1 MSVVVSKDQ
10 PVAAEDSRIR
20 RLLLLIAH
28 HRMISVAAFLL
39 VLPLVMPYTSLAINV
54 MILGLYAVG
63 FNLMFGY
70 AGALSFGHAAFL
82 GMGAYGCGVAF
93 AKFGIP
99 WLPSI
104 AIGIVIATA
113 LAFVIGYLATR
124 TRGIY
129 FAMVTLALSQLVYYA
144 VFQARELTGGDDGL
158 RGVNLSK
165 INLLGM
171 ELDFLNPIVRYY
183 VIAVF
188 VLISLWILSRILMS
202 PFGAVLEGQRENEQ
216 RARASGYDVPRVRL
230 LAFTLSGSICGLAGT
245 LYALHLSVVPI
256 ETLHYTMSGQAVMMA
271 ILGGMGTFFGPFVG
285 AAAFLLI
292 EDLASLWTVH
302 WQLFVGAIFII
313 FVLFFPKGIW
323 GSLLEKLRL

>member
-1 MSVVVSKDQ
+1 MVDLKQESVAVKESA
-10 PVAAEDSRIR
+10 PR
-20 RLLLLIAH
+20 RLLLWIARN
-28 HRMISVAAFLL
+28 RMLSIAALLL
-39 VLPLVMPYTSLAINV
+39 VLPMLMPYTSLAINV

-82 GMGAYGCGVAF
+82 GIGAYGCGIAF
-93 AKFGIP
+93 ARYGVT

-104 AIGIVIATA
+104 AIGILLATV
-113 LAFVIGYLATR
+113 LAFVIGSLAIR

-144 VFQARELTGGDDGL
+144 MFQARGLTGGDDGL
-158 RGVNLSK
+158 RGVNLSV
-165 INLLGM
+165 INLFGF

-183 VIAVF
+183 VIAAF
-188 VLISLWILSRILMS
+188 VLATLWILSRILQS

-216 RARASGYDVPRVRL
+216 RARACGYDVTRVRL
-230 LAFTLSGSICGLAGT
+230 IAFTLSGAVCGLAGA

-256 ETLHYTMSGQAVMMA
+256 ETLHITMSGLAVMMS

-285 AAAFLLI
+285 ATAILLI
-292 EDLASLWTVH
+292 EDLVSLWTMH
-302 WQLFVGAIFII
+302 WQLFVGAIFIV

-323 GSLLEKLRL
+323 GSLLERLRL